1 MYENNIDL
9 EKKLRTEFA
18 TLMAGL
24 KSNYPNWQFD
34 LQDKNMMLFWYESL
48 MDIPMQVLTAA
59 VHKLISQEEFY
70 PNIAKIRKA
79 ASEII
84 NGEPID
90 ETEAW
95 GLVKKAIRSFGY
107 ARAEEAY
114 ASLPV
119 EVVQAIQ
126 AMGGWLEICSSEND
140 EADRAHFY
148 KTMKSINKRQELDNV
163 VSIGLKNQISLLQK
177 PKEPI
182 AYIPNETRY
191 ERASD
196 ESINRGLE
204 KVRSILASLGTGA

>member
-1 MYENNIDL
+1 M
-9 EKKLRTEFA
+9 
-18 TLMAGL
+18 
-24 KSNYPNWQFD
+24 
-34 LQDKNMMLFWYESL
+34 
-48 MDIPMQVLTAA
+48 
-59 VHKLISQEEFY
+59 
-70 PNIAKIRKA
+70 
-79 ASEII
+79 I
-84 NGEPID
+84 NGEPVD

-148 KTMKSINKRQELDNV
+148 RTMKSINKRQELDNV

-177 PKEPI
+177 SREPI

-204 KVRSILASLGTGA
+204 KVKSILASLGTGA

>member
-84 NGEPID
+84 NGEPVD

-148 KTMKSINKRQELDNV
+148 RTMKSINKRQELDNV

-177 PKEPI
+177 SREPI

-204 KVRSILASLGTGA
+204 KVKSILASLGTGA

>member
-1 MYENNIDL
+1 M
-9 EKKLRTEFA
+9 RTEFA

-84 NGEPID
+84 NGEPVD

-95 GLVKKAIRSFGY
+95 GLDKKAIRSFGY

-148 KTMKSINKRQELDNV
+148 RTMKSINKRQELDNV

-177 PKEPI
+177 SREPI

-204 KVRSILASLGTGA
+204 KVKSILASLGTGA

>member
-48 MDIPMQVLTAA
+48 MDIPKQVLTAA

-84 NGEPID
+84 NGGPVD

-95 GLVKKAIRSFGY
+95 GLVKKAIRNFGY

-148 KTMKSINKRQELDNV
+148 RTMKSINKRQELDNV

-177 PKEPI
+177 SREPI
-182 AYIPNETRY
+182 AYIRNETRY

-204 KVRSILASLGTGA
+204 KVKSILASLGTGA